1 MLLDACPKVSRDG
14 TFEERRSATDI
25 NMPRVLE
32 ETTSRELDRDH
43 IVRRVDD
50 WASRIDALYR
60 ALSGWLPIGWTAE
73 RKGTVSMRE
82 ELMQKFHVP
91 ARELPVLQ
99 LFLDGKPSATI
110 EPRGLW
116 IIGANGRLD
125 FFRGSCH
132 CVIIDSAENFE
143 PADWHIA
150 PLSDRQNLRR
160 LNRDS
165 FNASL

>member
-1 MLLDACPKVSRDG
+1 
-14 TFEERRSATDI
+14 
-25 NMPRVLE
+25 MPRVLE

-99 LFLDGKPSATI
+99 LSLMGSLRRLSSPEAFGSL
-110 EPRGLW
+110 EQ
-116 IIGANGRLD
+116 NGRLD

-165 FNASL
+165 FNAAL